1 MEFGNINEALLK
13 SLDGNT
19 LTLGFEDSEDLIA
32 EMPAEELVPEADAK
46 YVFFIWK
53 DLEGK
58 VWATRKTPLVKSG
71 EFAILQVLNSFGE
84 LVELDWGLSVPLIVP
99 VEEQHDKIHQN
110 AEYLFFVS
118 NDDRGRIYAS
128 SNVENYIQIECQEL
142 ENEEE
147 VDILLVKETDLGIK
161 VIVNDTYWGLIYN
174 NDIFTPDLYQG
185 LRRKAFVKLV
195 REDGRLDITLQRNKW
210 QSIPDDAERI
220 LAYLEENDGTMELT
234 DKSKPEDIYEVLGIS
249 KKAFKRALGT
259 LYRERKIEL
268 GKDYTRLM
276 K

>member
-1 MEFGNINEALLK
+1 MEYGNINKAELK
-13 SLDGNT
+13 EIDGNT
-19 LTLGFEDSEDLIA
+19 LTLGFSEGDDLIA
-32 EMPAEELVPEADAK
+32 EMPNDELAPELNSNDS
-46 YVFFIWK
+46 YFIWK

-58 VWATRKTPLVKSG
+58 VWASRKSPLAKSG
-71 EFAILQVLNSFGE
+71 EFVIMKVLNSFEG
-84 LVELDWGLSVPLIVP
+84 LVELDWGISVPLMVP
-99 VEEQHDKIHQN
+99 SEEQHDKLHQN

-118 NDDRGRIYAS
+118 NDDRGRMYAS
-128 SNVENYIQIECQEL
+128 SNIEEYVQAQCQEL

-185 LRRKAFVKLV
+185 LRRKAYVKLV
-195 REDGRLDITLQRNKW
+195 REDGRLDITLQQNKW
-210 QSIPDDAERI
+210 KGISDNAERI
-220 LAYLEENDGTMELT
+220 LAYLEENDGTMDLT
-234 DKSKPEDIYEVLGIS
+234 DKSNPEDIYEVLEIS

-259 LYRERKIEL
+259 LYKDRKIEL
-268 GKDYTRLM
+268 GKENTRLA